1 MFKAVR
7 APHHIADRAAPLGPL
22 RLNPT
27 GGARRKLRMATSYTA
42 PMSRFLPCIFLAAI
56 LHAQPLPVS
65 TPEQGGFS
73 PQRLE
78 RLHQSFEAV
87 TKANTPP
94 GAITLIVHDG
104 HIVDWRAY
112 GLRDVEGRRPMEKDT
127 ICRAYSMTK
136 PITTVAVM
144 MLVEEGK
151 LQLSDR
157 VDQYIPEFKDVKVY
171 KGGTVEKP
179 ELAAPERP
187 MTVKHLLTH
196 TAGLTYGWGNDNV
209 SEMYKKAKVFDVTSL
224 KEFIDKLTKLPLIA
238 NPGDKYEYSVA
249 LDVLGYLVQVVSGKP
264 FDQFVQERIFDPL
277 KMTDSHFVLPD
288 AKRARLAKIYGL
300 KDGKLEARE
309 GLEAKGV
316 PFGGMGLFCTIGDY
330 ARFAQM
336 LANSGQLEGVRLLG
350 RKTVDL
356 MMMNHLVGLA
366 RPTTGGDDSDGFGLG
381 GAVRIEPAK
390 SGRPGSEGLYGWDG
404 AASTRFRVDRK
415 EKMVFLLFTQWMP
428 FETNLLNRYE
438 TLVYQALE

>member
-1 MFKAVR
+1 MPR
-7 APHHIADRAAPLGPL
+7 I
-22 RLNPT
+22 
-27 GGARRKLRMATSYTA
+27 
-42 PMSRFLPCIFLAAI
+42 LPFVFLAAI
-56 LHAQPLPVS
+56 LQAQPLPVS

-73 PQRLE
+73 QQRLE
-78 RLHQSFEAV
+78 RLHQSFENA

-94 GAITLIVHDG
+94 GAITMIVRNG
-104 HIVDWRAY
+104 RVVDWRTY
-112 GLRDVEGRRPMEKDT
+112 GLRDVEGKLPMEKDT
-127 ICRAYSMTK
+127 ICRVYSMTK
-136 PITTVAVM
+136 PLTSVAVM

-157 VDQYIPEFKDVKVY
+157 VDQYIPEFKDIKVH

-209 SEMYKKAKVFDVTSL
+209 SEMYRKAKIFEVASL
-224 KEFIDKLTKLPLIA
+224 KEFIDKMAKLPLMRD
-238 NPGDKYEYSVA
+238 PGEKYEYSVA
-249 LDVLGYLVQVVSGKP
+249 IDVLGYLVQVVSGMP
-264 FDQFVQERIFDPL
+264 FDRFVQERILDPL

-288 AKRARLAKIYGL
+288 SKRPRLAKIYGL
-300 KDGKLEARE
+300 KDGKLEAQE

-316 PFGGMGLFCTIGDY
+316 PFGGMGLFSTIGDY

-336 LANSGQLEGVRLLG
+336 LANGGELEGARLLG

-356 MMMNHLVGLA
+356 MMMNHLTGLA
-366 RPTTGGDDSDGFGLG
+366 HPTTGGDDSDGFGLG

-415 EKMVFLLFTQWMP
+415 EKMVSLLFMQWMP
-428 FETNLLNRYE
+428 FDSTTLNRFE